1 MQVLTPGLFNNLISS
16 SQCTGVGVC
25 VWGGGLEKRVDL
37 IYLKA
42 CFLEKEDKWQQAL
55 GLKER

>member
-1 MQVLTPGLFNNLISS
+1 MQVLTPGLFNNQISS
-16 SQCTGVGVC
+16 SQCTG
-25 VWGGGLEKRVDL
+25 GLEKRVDP

-42 CFLEKEDKWQQAL
+42 CFLEKEDKWQQAQ